1 MSPDAGGTPQ
11 IDVLDY
17 IRDPRHKFDQ
27 LVMQED
33 IRNERLNETVDQIQR
48 MDLTI
53 KRPKTM
59 TNMLKSKV
67 EEVNDL
73 KIESVMVEGE
83 YRLGINDPSRT
94 AAQWER
100 VKGMRKNIGKK
111 AIINDFIRRV
121 QGMKDAQLKLN
132 NKIDEF

>member
-1 MSPDAGGTPQ
+1 M
-11 IDVLDY
+11 
-17 IRDPRHKFDQ
+17 
-27 LVMQED
+27 
-33 IRNERLNETVDQIQR
+33 DQIQR

-59 TNMLKSKV
+59 ANMLMNKIDQA
-67 EEVNDL
+67 NDL

-100 VKGMRKNIGKK
+100 LKGMRKVIGKK
-111 AIINDFIRRV
+111 AIIEEFMFRV
-121 QGMKDAQLKLN
+121 EGMKDEQLKLN
-132 NKIDEF
+132 SDY